1 MSRTYNFSAG
11 PATLPEEVLQEAQ
24 ENLFNYKGA
33 GFSIMEASHR
43 GKEYGPVHDAAI
55 SNLRKLMNI
64 SDDYEVLLLQGGAT
78 GQFAILPMNLLGEGQ
93 TADYVNAGSWGKK
106 AVKEAQAIGNVNIAG
121 DTSSDIPTR
130 MPDNDR
136 LQLTKDAAYLHITS
150 NETIG
155 GNQYMEYPQSDAPLV
170 ADMSS
175 DILCREIDVN
185 RFGAIY
191 AGAQKNLGPSGVTVV
206 ILRKDLI
213 EAGNSTIPGIFQYRN
228 HAANNSMLNT
238 PPCFSIYILSLTT
251 QWLLD
256 KGGVTGIQAINEAK
270 AGRLYAA
277 IQSTEFF
284 SGTAAPE
291 YRSTMNITF
300 RLPSEELEAQFI
312 SEAAAQGMSGLKGHR
327 SVGGIRASIY
337 NAFPEAG
344 VDALIDFMKDFEQ
357 KNG

>member
-1 MSRTYNFSAG
+1 M
-11 PATLPEEVLQEAQ
+11 PEEVLQEAQ

-55 SNLRKLMNI
+55 SNLRTLMNV

-78 GQFAILPMNLLGEGQ
+78 GQFAVLPMNLLGEGQ

-106 AVKEAQAIGNVNIAG
+106 AIKEAQAIGNVNIAG

-206 ILRKDLI
+206 IL
-213 EAGNSTIPGIFQYRN
+213 
-228 HAANNSMLNT
+228 
-238 PPCFSIYILSLTT
+238 C
-251 QWLLD
+251 LLM
-256 KGGVTGIQAINEAK
+256 A
-270 AGRLYAA
+270 
-277 IQSTEFF
+277 
-284 SGTAAPE
+284 
-291 YRSTMNITF
+291 
-300 RLPSEELEAQFI
+300 
-312 SEAAAQGMSGLKGHR
+312 
-327 SVGGIRASIY
+327 
-337 NAFPEAG
+337 
-344 VDALIDFMKDFEQ
+344 
-357 KNG
+357 